1 MSDSNDTTEGQNF
14 LPLED
19 LSYEQARDELI
30 EVVKILEL
38 GQMSLDE
45 SLRYWERGEELA
57 AYCERYLD
65 GASERVESAL
75 QKRQN
80 SGPDGEDSG
89 EDSGGPAE

>member
-1 MSDSNDTTEGQNF
+1 MSDDTQQTF
-14 LPLED
+14 RPLEE

-57 AYCERYLD
+57 AYCERYLN
-65 GASERVESAL
+65 GASERVEKAL
-75 QKRQN
+75 AQR
-80 SGPDGEDSG
+80 DADEADAEDS
-89 EDSGGPAE
+89 

>member
-1 MSDSNDTTEGQNF
+1 MTEPTPQQTF
-14 LPLED
+14 RPLDD

-65 GASERVESAL
+65 GASKKVEDAL
-75 QKRQN
+75 AKR
-80 SGPDGEDSG
+80 SGQDGESTD
-89 EDSGGPAE
+89 D